1 MVIKKS
7 QLFTLQRYLFCPQ
20 NTKKIILQKF
30 YIFIVGVEM
39 NLQKFYTFSVF
50 LYFPNICEMDALQ
63 FSSFVEQNFLT
74 SFMFQI

>member
-1 MVIKKS
+1 MQS
-7 QLFTLQRYLFCPQ
+7 YAFCPQ

-30 YIFIVGVEM
+30 YIFIGGWKM
-39 NLQKFYTFSVF
+39 NLQKFYIFLVFFSC
-50 LYFPNICEMDALQ
+50 PTICEIDALQ

>member
-1 MVIKKS
+1 MQS
-7 QLFTLQRYLFCPQ
+7 YAFRLQ
-20 NTKKIILQKF
+20 NTKKMNLQKF
-30 YIFIVGVEM
+30 HIYILGVEM

-74 SFMFQI
+74 SFMFQIW

>member
-1 MVIKKS
+1 MQS
-7 QLFTLQRYLFCPQ
+7 YAFCPP
-20 NTKKIILQKF
+20 NTQKIILQKF
-30 YIFIVGVEM
+30 HIFIGGWKM
-39 NLQKFYTFSVF
+39 NLQKFYIFLVF

>member
-1 MVIKKS
+1 MQS
-7 QLFTLQRYLFCPQ
+7 YAFRPQ
-20 NTKKIILQKF
+20 NTKKMNLQKF
-30 YIFIVGVEM
+30 YIF
-39 NLQKFYTFSVF
+39 LVF

>member
-1 MVIKKS
+1 
-7 QLFTLQRYLFCPQ
+7 
-20 NTKKIILQKF
+20 
-30 YIFIVGVEM
+30 M

-50 LYFPNICEMDALQ
+50 LYFPNICEIDTLQ